1 MRARSAILVVLVF
14 VGMAS
19 SPAQAQTSRLGP
31 SVTAIADVVRGSSV
45 AYDSKDSM
53 YFVVSAHGNLNG
65 RFIRADGTLLGQVS
79 IQQMAVGYS
88 QYPGVAYSP
97 DAFGGAGGFLV
108 TWHQSVG
115 AGAVV
120 HARMVSTSGA
130 LGPESQISADGS
142 WWEASADIAYSTTSK
157 EFLVVW
163 QAQGIRGQRIGNN
176 GEMLGANLF
185 ITDTTY
191 HRDPSV
197 AYNPAANEFMVVYG
211 GADAVSAFA
220 AARRVTAGT
229 GALAGATS

>member
-1 MRARSAILVVLVF
+1 MRSLKLMRALPGTLIVCALVAI
-14 VGMAS
+14 AS
-19 SPAQAQTSRLGP
+19 SPARAQTSRLGP

-53 YFVVSAHGNLNG
+53 YLVVSAHGNLNG

-120 HARMVSTSGA
+120 HARMVSTTGA
-130 LGPESQISADGS
+130 LGADRQISADGS
-142 WWEASADIAYSTTSK
+142 WWEASADIAYSTASK

-163 QAQGIRGQRIGNN
+163 QAQGIRGQRIGNS
-176 GEMLGANLF
+176 GEMLGDY
-185 ITDTTY
+185 I
-191 HRDPSV
+191 
-197 AYNPAANEFMVVYG
+197 
-211 GADAVSAFA
+211 
-220 AARRVTAGT
+220 
-229 GALAGATS
+229 